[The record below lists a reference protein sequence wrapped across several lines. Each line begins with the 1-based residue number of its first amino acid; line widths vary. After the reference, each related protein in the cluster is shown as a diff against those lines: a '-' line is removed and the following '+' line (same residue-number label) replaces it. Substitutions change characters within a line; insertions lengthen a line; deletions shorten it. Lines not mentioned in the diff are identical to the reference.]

1 MTESL
6 IKTMTIKSWL
16 SNLNFTSPDF
26 SYQSDRQFLTDET
39 IRLNRGKLTANDVLC
54 INTGS
59 FTGRSPEDR
68 FIVRDT
74 KTSDKVW
81 WGNINKPYDIQD
93 FKNLK
98 KKLIKYFDDKHFYV
112 RDAVAGA
119 DPRHQLGLRIINE
132 FPEHSLFAMNMF
144 IDLQK
149 SRNNRDSFEPDWTIL
164 HAPNFKANPAVD
176 NTRSEN
182 FAIICFSDKTII
194 IGGTGYTGEIKK
206 GVFSVLN
213 FILPTEQNTLPMHC
227 SANIGKDGDT
237 TLFFG
242 LSGTGKTTLSAD
254 PSRNLIGDDEH
265 GWTNDG
271 CVFNFEGGCYAK
283 VINLSEDKEPD
294 IYRAIRPGALL
305 ENVILDAK
313 MNPEYENGN
322 ITRNTRVSYPLNHI
336 ENLASKLGN
345 SPKSIFFL
353 TCDAYGVLPPISK
366 LDPNQAAYH
375 FISGY
380 TAKVAGT
387 EVGVN
392 EPKAVFS
399 ACFGAPF
406 MPLHPAKYG
415 EQLKSKMRNNKIN
428 VWLIN
433 TGWIGGS
440 YGIGSRISLSY
451 TRKMINEALTASFK
465 DSDFIKDKIFKLNRL
480 KHIEGIPKDVLDPR
494 KSWRNVNKFDEAEK
508 KLALKF
514 QDNFKQFQSESSPE
528 TILGGPSFY

>member
-54 INTGS
+54 INTGN

-68 FIVRDT
+68 FIVEDT

-81 WGNINKPYDIQD
+81 WSNINKPYDNQD

-112 RDAVAGA
+112 RDAIAGS

-132 FPEHSLFAMNMF
+132 FPEHNLFAMNMF

-149 SRNNRDSFEPDWTIL
+149 AGYNVNSFEPDWTIL
-164 HAPNFKANPAVD
+164 HAPNFKANPSVD
-176 NTRSEN
+176 NTRAEN

-242 LSGTGKTTLSAD
+242 LSGTGKTTLSTD

-271 CVFNFEGGCYAK
+271 SVFNFEGGCYAK

-305 ENVILDAK
+305 ENVILDIK
-313 MNPEYENGN
+313 MNPEYENSS
-322 ITRNTRVSYPLNHI
+322 ITSNTRVSYPLNHI
-336 ENLASKLGN
+336 ENLASKLGS
-345 SPKSIFFL
+345 SPKNIFFL

-387 EVGVN
+387 EVGIN

-440 YGIGSRISLSY
+440 YGTGSRISLSY

-465 DSDFIKDKIFKLNRL
+465 DSDFIEDKIFRLNRL
-480 KHIEGIPKDVLDPR
+480 KHIEGIPKEVLDPR
-494 KSWRNVNKFDEAEK
+494 KSWRDANKFDEAAK

-514 QDNFKQFQSESSPE
+514 QNNFKQFQSESSPE